1 MKLNSVRI
9 SLFISIF
16 SFNFSFS
23 QTAVNMSSQP
33 GYTYSENFSDIANWT
48 FNTSPANGTFLSGTG
63 SSAWKGN
70 ATNSS
75 GNIPDGIKITTA
87 STSFTTSTTGGV
99 QKGSGNL
106 VLLTTGAT
114 DNSSSVAIDLYLNYT
129 SLSAGTLS
137 FDWSSIN
144 NSTGDRNSSLK
155 VFTSSDGI
163 NFTELV
169 GARVTNFTNNNV
181 TFGSITNVNLPSDFN
196 QKTFAIIRF
205 YIHNGIGTGQ
215 IGGSRPKIS
224 IDNVVVTGNALSAC
238 TTPSLQPTNLS
249 FTTIGSSSVQGNFT
263 ASASN
268 PDGYLML
275 MSSNSSLG
283 ALPTNGTAYNIGD
296 NIGDANIVGN
306 GSNTNF
312 TLSSLSS
319 NATYYL
325 YVFAL
330 NSNCTGGPVYQTT
343 NPLSGNVTTATGIF
357 PCIAPSSQATS
368 LTFSNITTNS
378 IQGNFSISSG
388 ADEWLVVR
396 RTSASLT
403 SNPIN
408 TTVYNIGDALGG
420 GVVVGRTTT
429 GAFVANSLNLGTT
442 YYFFIFSLNSV
453 NCSDGPVYYITN
465 PLGGNA
471 TTSASYSTSCVTP
484 VSQPGNFISNGDN
497 SSITASFSNVVDA
510 DSYLVL
516 YSTSSSLSEQPQ
528 NNNNY
533 IVGNS
538 LGNATVLSISNS
550 NSIYLSG
557 LTASTSYYFFVYAK
571 NTFCNGGTKYN
582 LAAPLI
588 ASKATTATS
597 TYNPYFG
604 NLHAHSK
611 YSDGNKDNPTFT
623 PANNYAYAKNSQKMD
638 FLGISEHNHSDA
650 YMNILNWSKGL
661 YQADTSTNSSFV
673 ALYGQEW
680 GVISN
685 GGHALV
691 YGIDS
696 LISFRNKYIKI
707 ICLPAD

>member
-296 NIGDANIVGN
+296 NI
-306 GSNTNF
+306 
-312 TLSSLSS
+312 
-319 NATYYL
+319 
-325 YVFAL
+325 
-330 NSNCTGGPVYQTT
+330 
-343 NPLSGNVTTATGIF
+343 
-357 PCIAPSSQATS
+357 
-368 LTFSNITTNS
+368 
-378 IQGNFSISSG
+378 
-388 ADEWLVVR
+388 
-396 RTSASLT
+396 
-403 SNPIN
+403 
-408 TTVYNIGDALGG
+408 
-420 GVVVGRTTT
+420 
-429 GAFVANSLNLGTT
+429 
-442 YYFFIFSLNSV
+442 
-453 NCSDGPVYYITN
+453 
-465 PLGGNA
+465 
-471 TTSASYSTSCVTP
+471 
-484 VSQPGNFISNGDN
+484 
-497 SSITASFSNVVDA
+497 
-510 DSYLVL
+510 
-516 YSTSSSLSEQPQ
+516 
-528 NNNNY
+528 
-533 IVGNS
+533 
-538 LGNATVLSISNS
+538 
-550 NSIYLSG
+550 
-557 LTASTSYYFFVYAK
+557 
-571 NTFCNGGTKYN
+571 
-582 LAAPLI
+582 
-588 ASKATTATS
+588 
-597 TYNPYFG
+597 
-604 NLHAHSK
+604 
-611 YSDGNKDNPTFT
+611 
-623 PANNYAYAKNSQKMD
+623 
-638 FLGISEHNHSDA
+638 
-650 YMNILNWSKGL
+650 
-661 YQADTSTNSSFV
+661 
-673 ALYGQEW
+673 
-680 GVISN
+680 
-685 GGHALV
+685 
-691 YGIDS
+691 
-696 LISFRNKYIKI
+696 
-707 ICLPAD
+707 